1 MNIAQS
7 LMAGAGR
14 SDPLMCPVPEGR
26 PNFPVKRP
34 SGTMRGRGLQVP
46 SDESLG
52 YFQGAP
58 PGQNISK
65 TPCPVMYLKLI
76 IGVSLNFSSL

>member
-14 SDPLMCPVPEGR
+14 SDPLMR
-26 PNFPVKRP
+26 PGGTAVLRGFPVKRP
-34 SGTMRGRGLQVP
+34 SGTRRGRGVQGP

-52 YFQGAP
+52 YSQGP
-58 PGQNISK
+58 LRGETSPKRLVQLCI
-65 TPCPVMYLKLI
+65 
-76 IGVSLNFSSL
+76 

>member
-14 SDPLMCPVPEGR
+14 SDPLMR
-26 PNFPVKRP
+26 PG
-34 SGTMRGRGLQVP
+34 GTTELRGMLLRQASLWDDARELQVP

-52 YFQGAP
+52 YSHIAP
-58 PGQNISK
+58 LGRER
-65 TPCPVMYLKLI
+65 
-76 IGVSLNFSSL
+76 

>member
-7 LMAGAGR
+7 LMAGAGK
-14 SDPLMCPVPEGR
+14 SDPPMR
-26 PNFPVKRP
+26 PGGTTELRGFSVKRP

-52 YFQGAP
+52 YSQGP
-58 PGQNISK
+58 LRGETSPK
-65 TPCPVMYLKLI
+65 RLVRLFT
-76 IGVSLNFSSL
+76 